1 MFMSFIKPE
10 VRTFDTSLSV
20 VSKPMRPVMAHP
32 RGEHAR
38 MLAIAA
44 ARRLRALDRR
54 RGERLEDAEYW
65 IACAPVAVS
74 KAADLRQGFSPLP

>member
-1 MFMSFIKPE
+1 MFMSFVKPE

-20 VSKPMRPVMAHP
+20 VSAPMRPHTPCA
-32 RGEHAR
+32 RAEHAR
-38 MLAIAA
+38 LLEIAA

-65 IACAPVAVS
+65 IACAPVAVA
-74 KAADLRQGFSPLP
+74 KAAGLREAFSPLP